1 YLFKKNSPTLS
12 ILKISHPQNK
22 SVPNPCLRR
31 RLLPP
36 FFFYL
41 GQHHVLLLQTQTKLL
56 NQHRSTTKTKS
67 GEDQHHVTLPA
78 LPLPPPHRLPLLPLP
93 LIYNNPISVTKKK

>member
-1 YLFKKNSPTLS
+1 ISFKKNSPTLS

-22 SVPNPCLRR
+22 SVPNPCLHR

-41 GQHHVLLLQTQTKLL
+41 GQHHVLLLHTQTKLL
-56 NQHRSTTKTKS
+56 NQHRSTAKTKS

-78 LPLPPPHRLPLLPLP
+78 LPLPPPPSPPHCFRYPSSITTPFQ
-93 LIYNNPISVTKKK
+93 